1 MVIDDD
7 GYRPNVGIVI
17 CNRQGQV
24 LWARRYGQHSWQFP
38 QGGINP
44 GESPEQAMYR
54 ELYEEVGLQRKDV
67 RLLASTRNWLRYKLP
82 KRLVRWDT
90 KPVCIGQKQRWFL
103 LQLQCNEAD
112 INVQRSKSPE
122 FDGWRWVSYWYPV
135 RQVVSFKR
143 EVYRRVMK
151 EFAPVVMSLQE
162 QKPAQRPAF
171 THRRRGAR

>member
-1 MVIDDD
+1 MIDDD

-67 RLLASTRNWLRYKLP
+67 KLLASTRNWLRYKLP

-151 EFAPVVMSLQE
+151 EFAPVVMPLQE
-162 QKPAQRPAF
+162 QKLPQRPAYNNN
-171 THRRRGAR
+171 RRRGAK

>member
-1 MVIDDD
+1 M
-7 GYRPNVGIVI
+7 VI

-103 LQLQCNEAD
+103 LQLQCNDAD

-151 EFAPVVMSLQE
+151 EFAPVVMPLQE
-162 QKPAQRPAF
+162 QKLPQRPAF
-171 THRRRGAR
+171 NNRRRGVK

>member
-54 ELYEEVGLQRKDV
+54 ELFEEVGLSRKDV
-67 RLLASTRNWLRYKLP
+67 RVLASTRSWLRYKLP

-103 LQLQCNEAD
+103 LQLLCSEKE
-112 INVQRSKSPE
+112 INVQRSSTPE

-143 EVYRRVMK
+143 DVYRRVMK
-151 EFAPVVMSLQE
+151 EFSSIVMPVQESAPQPYS
-162 QKPAQRPAF
+162 AYY
-171 THRRRGAR
+171 RRRRS

>member
-1 MVIDDD
+1 MIDDD

-54 ELYEEVGLQRKDV
+54 ELFEEVGLNRKDV
-67 RLLASTRNWLRYKLP
+67 RVLASTRSWLRYKLP

-103 LQLQCNEAD
+103 LQLLCNEAD
-112 INVQRSKSPE
+112 INVQRSNTPE

-143 EVYRRVMK
+143 DVYRRVMK
-151 EFAPVVMSLQE
+151 EFSSIVMPMQESTSLLHS
-162 QKPAQRPAF
+162 PYL
-171 THRRRGAR
+171 HRRRRS

>member
-1 MVIDDD
+1 MIDDD

-24 LWARRYGQHSWQFP
+24 LWARRHGQHSWQFP

-44 GESPEQAMYR
+44 GETPEQAMYR
-54 ELYEEVGLQRKDV
+54 ELFEEVGLSRKNV
-67 RLLASTRNWLRYKLP
+67 RVLASSRNWLRYKLP

-103 LQLQCNEAD
+103 LQLIGNDTD
-112 INVQRSKSPE
+112 INMQCSNVPE
-122 FDGWRWVSYWYPV
+122 FDGWLWVSYWYPV

-143 EVYRRVMK
+143 DVYRRVMK
-151 EFAPVVMSLQE
+151 EFATTVIAMH
-162 QKPAQRPAF
+162 AI
-171 THRRRGAR
+171 TDNRR

>member
-1 MVIDDD
+1 MIDDD

-54 ELYEEVGLQRKDV
+54 ELFEEVGLNRKDV
-67 RLLASTRNWLRYKLP
+67 RVLASTRSWLRYKLP

-103 LQLQCNEAD
+103 LQLLCNEAD
-112 INVQRSKSPE
+112 INVQRSKIPE

-143 EVYRRVMK
+143 DVYRRVMK
-151 EFAPVVMSLQE
+151 EFSSIVMSTPEPTSLL
-162 QKPAQRPAF
+162 PSPYLY
-171 THRRRGAR
+171 RRRKS

>member
-1 MVIDDD
+1 MIDDD

-103 LQLQCNEAD
+103 LQLQCNDAD
-112 INVQRSKSPE
+112 INVRRSKSPE

-151 EFAPVVMSLQE
+151 EFAPVVMPLQE
-162 QKPAQRPAF
+162 QKLPQRPTF
-171 THRRRGAR
+171 NNRRRGAK